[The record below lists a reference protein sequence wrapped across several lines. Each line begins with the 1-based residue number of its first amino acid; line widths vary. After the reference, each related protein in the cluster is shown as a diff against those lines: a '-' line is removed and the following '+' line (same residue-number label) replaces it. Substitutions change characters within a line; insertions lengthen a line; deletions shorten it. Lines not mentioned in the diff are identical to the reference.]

1 MNNSLY
7 IPQEKDFPEI
17 LNVWEKSVRATHH
30 FLQEEDIQ
38 LYKKLIFDEYLKAVN
53 LICIRNQD
61 NQILGFLG
69 TDADKIEML
78 FIHPDN
84 RGQGIGKKLLEYA
97 IHNLKTDKVDVN
109 EQNEQA
115 VGFYKKSGF
124 KIIDRSELD
133 GMGKAYPLLHM
144 KL

>member
-53 LICIRNQD
+53 LICIRNQN

-78 FIHPDN
+78 FIHPDS

-97 IHNLKTDKVDVN
+97 IHNLKTNKVDVN

-124 KIIDRSELD
+124 KVIDCSELD

-144 KL
+144 EL

>member
-1 MNNSLY
+1 MNNSIY
-7 IPQEKDFPEI
+7 IPQEKDFLEI
-17 LNVWEKSVRATHH
+17 LNVWEKSVRDTHH

-69 TDADKIEML
+69 TDDDKIEML

-115 VGFYKKSGF
+115 IGFYEKAGF
-124 KIIDRSELD
+124 KVIDRSELD

-144 KL
+144 EL